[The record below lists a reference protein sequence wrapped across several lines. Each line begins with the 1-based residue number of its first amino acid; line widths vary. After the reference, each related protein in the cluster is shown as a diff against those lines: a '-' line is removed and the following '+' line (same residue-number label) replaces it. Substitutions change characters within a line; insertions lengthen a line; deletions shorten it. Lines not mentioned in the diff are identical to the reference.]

1 VQALFAGVDCQDDRL
16 EATVVGWSKGGSAY
30 VLAHETLWGGP
41 GDAEGWRALDDL
53 LRSTWRHPLGGSLKL
68 DAMTR
73 HPLGSLKLDAMAI
86 DGGDGGQMKD
96 VQAFAGPR
104 LSAPTQSG
112 STRLSR
118 EW

>member
-1 VQALFAGVDCQDDRL
+1 M
-16 EATVVGWSKGGSAY
+16 
-30 VLAHETLWGGP
+30 
-41 GDAEGWRALDDL
+41 ALDDL

-73 HPLGSLKLDAMAI
+73 HPLGSLKI

>member
-1 VQALFAGVDCQDDRL
+1 VKALSAGVDCQDDRL

-68 DAMTR
+68 DAM
-73 HPLGSLKLDAMAI
+73 AI
-86 DGGDGGQMKD
+86 DGGD
-96 VQAFAGPR
+96 AAR
-104 LSAPTQSG
+104 
-112 STRLSR
+112 
-118 EW
+118 

>member
-1 VQALFAGVDCQDDRL
+1 M
-16 EATVVGWSKGGSAY
+16 
-30 VLAHETLWGGP
+30 
-41 GDAEGWRALDDL
+41 ALDDL

-96 VQAFAGPR
+96 VQAFAGPC